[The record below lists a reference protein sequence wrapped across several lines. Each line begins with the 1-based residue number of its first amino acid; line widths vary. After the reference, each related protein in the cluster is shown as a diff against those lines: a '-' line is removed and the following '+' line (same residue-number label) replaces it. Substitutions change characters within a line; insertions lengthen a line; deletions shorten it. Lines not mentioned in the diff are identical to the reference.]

1 METFSKNLQE
11 SSINLKATT
20 RSLKRMS
27 PSKSLEKEKEH
38 KIPLLRKKIEKL
50 KESGGQKQKV

>member
-1 METFSKNLQE
+1 METVSKNLQE
-11 SSINLKATT
+11 SSTNLKATT

-38 KIPLLRKKIEKL
+38 KIPLFRKK
-50 KESGGQKQKV
+50 